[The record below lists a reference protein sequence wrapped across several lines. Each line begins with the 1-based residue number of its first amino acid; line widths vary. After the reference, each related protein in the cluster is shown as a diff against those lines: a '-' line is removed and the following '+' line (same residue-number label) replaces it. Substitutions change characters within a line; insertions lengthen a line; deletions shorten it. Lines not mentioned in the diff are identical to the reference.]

1 MNFESQIFTENNET
15 SINSPTYFIA
25 DIAANHDGDLRRAK
39 DLIWLAK
46 EAGADAVKFQHFTA
60 EKIVSDFG
68 FKELGNQVAHQA
80 NWEKSVFDFYKQYEC
95 NLGWTEELIDVSV
108 KAEIE
113 FLTTPY
119 DFDVVRKLDAY
130 LPAYKIG
137 SGDITWIDFVEY
149 IAHRNKPV
157 IIATGAS
164 HIDDVRRAVDAVS
177 KINKRLVLMQ
187 CNTNYTGSLENFK
200 YINLR
205 VLHTYAN
212 EFPGIILGLSDHSPG
227 HTTVLGAIALG
238 ARVIEKHFTD
248 DVNRKGPDHLFSM
261 DPKTWFEM
269 IDRAKELEY
278 SLGDGFKR
286 IEKNEK
292 ESVVVQRRSI
302 RLNRDMKIGELITKE
317 DIDFL
322 RPAPLHSCPPYM
334 SSNVIGRRLNTSK
347 SAGDI
352 ISLVDLEG
360 S

>member
-80 NWEKSVFDFYKQYEC
+80 NWEKSVFDIYKQYEC